1 MPELPVKEVRLPELH
16 LPEID
21 RDQIVS
27 ALSGLRLPE
36 VDLSGIQRPGSRRD
50 DRSARFD
57 WRAIDWPAI
66 DLGPALAGA
75 GALVRLGSRARPLIR
90 SRWAVAGGVIVVTSL
105 AAAAI
110 LAQPAVRERA
120 GRTVRTVRDGVRER
134 MGGADDSL
142 EIEADLAD
150 TVADVETVDSETV
163 TAADVAAEVAQ
174 KGSASGE
181 AADTIVTA
189 DGPSVADPT
198 EATTPS

>member
-1 MPELPVKEVRLPELH
+1 
-16 LPEID
+16 
-21 RDQIVS
+21 
-27 ALSGLRLPE
+27 
-36 VDLSGIQRPGSRRD
+36 
-50 DRSARFD
+50 
-57 WRAIDWPAI
+57 
-66 DLGPALAGA
+66 
-75 GALVRLGSRARPLIR
+75 
-90 SRWAVAGGVIVVTSL
+90 
-105 AAAAI
+105 
-110 LAQPAVRERA
+110 
-120 GRTVRTVRDGVRER
+120 